1 MIESI
6 AFQTNI
12 MALNANVE
20 AAHAGDSGRG
30 FAVVAT
36 EISNMSTQTKEAT
49 DNISDLIHNATTS
62 LDDLVAS
69 VTEMSTALTSEALS
83 KEHANAESV
92 SNIAEQIG
100 SLAQNE

>member
-1 MIESI
+1 MCAVATGRDDVATLVAHADRSVLISEKVIEDLNSLKTSIKAMSGITQMIESI

-36 EISNMSTQTKEAT
+36 EISNMST
-49 DNISDLIHNATTS
+49 
-62 LDDLVAS
+62 
-69 VTEMSTALTSEALS
+69 
-83 KEHANAESV
+83 
-92 SNIAEQIG
+92 
-100 SLAQNE
+100 